1 MPRAS
6 FSRLRG
12 KVPGRAEGGSNK
24 RETASVKSVPQRT
37 GLRWQLYGA
46 LIEALSWLHYVVVS
60 PLGKS
65 DEGGADWLAKRH
77 HPVLPKPID
86 TRRIWIHAVSAGEAK
101 VAELL
106 RQQLLALD
114 PTLSVVLSAT
124 TYSGYARI
132 RRAAGE
138 ESAFIMPLDTVAEQQ
153 RLFERLKPG
162 LLVLV
167 ESEYWPAQFA
177 AAAAANVP
185 VVVVNATL
193 SARSF
198 ARHRRFPAIAR
209 RTLLQARRIYP
220 QDADT
225 LARYRELGVPADGL
239 ELAGNLKL
247 APLGHL
253 PAPDRTRPTVT
264 FGNIHADELDVL
276 APAIIELHQ
285 RRPARRIL
293 IVPRYP
299 GRIPVADLQ
308 RRFGPDLAVVEDLA
322 ATDAPLVWL
331 DRMGALAGAY
341 AQSEVGIVCG
351 TFAPI
356 GGHDLSEPLQLGAAS
371 LYGPHVERQRALDLA
386 LKGMQGAVQVVSAA
400 ELPAAVLDLL
410 DRPAERDA
418 MVARYRALSD
428 AAGLRLREVATDLV
442 ALAQ

>member
-1 MPRAS
+1 
-6 FSRLRG
+6 
-12 KVPGRAEGGSNK
+12 
-24 RETASVKSVPQRT
+24 VPQRN
-37 GLRWQLYGA
+37 GFRWQGGWRAYGA
-46 LIEALSWLHYVVVS
+46 LIEALSWLHYVVLS

-77 HPVLPKPID
+77 HPVLPKP
-86 TRRIWIHAVSAGEAK
+86 TEAHRIWIHAVSAGESK

-106 RQQLLALD
+106 RHELLALD
-114 PTLSVVLSAT
+114 PALSVVLSST
-124 TYSGYARI
+124 TYSGHSRVK
-132 RRAAGE
+132 RAAGE
-138 ESAFIMPLDTVAEQQ
+138 EASFIMPLDTPAEQS
-153 RLFERLKPG
+153 RLFERLKPR

-167 ESEYWPAQFA
+167 ESEYWPAQFVA
-177 AAAAANVP
+177 AAAAGVP

-225 LARYRELGVPADGL
+225 LARYRELGVPADRL

-247 APLGHL
+247 APLGNL
-253 PAPDRTRPTVT
+253 PPPDRSRPTIT
-264 FGNIHADELDVL
+264 FGNLHADELDAL
-276 APAIIELHQ
+276 APAIVELHR

-299 GRIPVADLQ
+299 GRIPPAELQ

-322 ATDAPLVWL
+322 ATEAPLVWL
-331 DRMGALAGAY
+331 DRMGALAAAY
-341 AQSEVGIVCG
+341 AQSELGIVCG

-386 LKGMQGAVQVVSAA
+386 LKGMQGAVQVASAA
-400 ELPAAVLDLL
+400 ELPDAVLALL
-410 DRPAERDA
+410 DHPAERDA
-418 MVARYRALSD
+418 MVARYRSLSE
-428 AAGLRLREVATDLV
+428 AAAIRLREVAAGLI
-442 ALAQ
+442 AIAQ